1 MPLLAV
7 LLCAAAAP
15 DAAQEARLLET
26 KDCVEQPTSSIG
38 DDFETVC
45 GFNGLAMSESGDRL
59 LSITVAGRVQ
69 LWSREGEELAALETA
84 SIGSEQLMVAGG
96 RAIFLDGRGSLVLL
110 DARTGAETAR
120 FANMPSWGQLHRM
133 VEADL
138 LYLTTFPPGGYS
150 ERESLLVSL
159 ADGSV
164 RVRRMTG
171 PMPRYVSGR
180 WAAGVTT
187 HKDDKGVW
195 RARLHLADAALTQVP
210 LERWCEPIGPLR
222 FCYRSHWDG
231 PNIEL
236 FDVESRS
243 WSRRDMGVPLI
254 STTMVDW
261 AQAGGRIFPVVCAL
275 QASPKAKARYACR
288 IIDLADGRIVHRF
301 QAESNIVAGGVN
313 PDGQPELRL
322 AIQGPDTNL
331 IWSLFRIGLD
341 GNVRSL
347 GTFNQH
353 RPFALDGPAGL
364 LWTSTRDQ
372 PEMMVAEN
380 SSGEP
385 VARMDGRFHRCARMH
400 TTWHSQS
407 CQVSSDRRTI
417 AGFAGDGRIVWG
429 PIIWSEGFAPIREMP
444 DR

>member
-1 MPLLAV
+1 M
-7 LLCAAAAP
+7 LCASAGP
-15 DAAQEARLLET
+15 SEEVRLLET

-59 LSITVAGRVQ
+59 LTITVAGRVQ
-69 LWSREGEELAALETA
+69 LWSGEGEELAAFETI
-84 SIGSEQLMVAGG
+84 SVGSEQLMVAGG

-110 DARTGAETAR
+110 DAATGAETAR
-120 FANMPSWGQLHRM
+120 FAGMPNWGHLQRL

-138 LYLTTFPPGGYS
+138 LYLTTYPPGGFV

-171 PMPRYVSGR
+171 GTPRYVSGR
-180 WAAGVTT
+180 WAAGVAPL
-187 HKDDKGVW
+187 KDEKGVW
-195 RARLHLADAALTQVP
+195 RARLHLADSALTQIP

-236 FDVESRS
+236 YDAEARS
-243 WSRRDMGVPLI
+243 WSRHDMGVPVI
-254 STTMVDW
+254 STTMVDL
-261 AQAGGRIFPVVCAL
+261 AQAGGRIFPIVCAV

-288 IIDLADGRIVHRF
+288 IVDLADGRIVHHF
-301 QAESNIVAGGVN
+301 QAESNIVAGGLD

-322 AIQGPDTNL
+322 AVQGPDTNL
-331 IWSLFRIGLD
+331 VWSLFRIGLD

-364 LWTSTRDQ
+364 LWTTEPDQ
-372 PEMMVAEN
+372 PGMMVAED
-380 SSGEP
+380 SSGKP
-385 VARMDGRFHRCARMH
+385 LARMDARFRFCARMH

-407 CQVSSDRRTI
+407 CQVSADRRTV
-417 AGFAGDGRIVWG
+417 AGLAGDGRIIWG
-429 PIIWSEGFAPIREMP
+429 PIIWSAGSPPAETTP
-444 DR
+444 DP